1 MLGSRVAAV
10 GTLELSLFRT
20 PLHLALAACLWAGLA
35 AACANGSATST
46 AAGSSASGSGAAANV
61 DPKLLV
67 LRTDPGSGEVR
78 AGMQAKVQCRAF
90 LPPVKGAA
98 ADQTGAEVALPGPAT
113 LAVVAGPAGPLA
125 IKDGQLILGKVG
137 EYKVQCQVPSL
148 GLLDATPPT
157 LYVIAGLPTAL
168 DTLWVGLHGQPPTPQ
183 PAQVTAGSLVQCACS
198 AHDAYGNAIVS
209 GFSLQ
214 VAPDQGTAPGGLVAP
229 ALKAG
234 SLQLAC
240 EVDGTADKTPLT
252 LQVAA
257 DVPRH
262 LFTLLEPAQIV
273 AGNASQ
279 LTCAANDAWGNPIA
293 DFPFAL
299 DLPKTV
305 TVKGLYAT
313 STKAGAHKLQCVPET
328 LDWSLF
334 TLHPAVLT
342 VEPGPPSQLEVLAV
356 PNKPV
361 YKQEEKVTFVSA
373 VKDAFD
379 NLVPTAT
386 VDLAVLAPA
395 KGWKVIGG
403 NSTVF
408 AEDGKYQLQ
417 FTVQD
422 HPKLVHDRTL
432 IVDGTPP
439 LLTIDYPPWGATLQ
453 GKASVQVKGTAG
465 DATSGIKTLQLNGK
479 NAYVSHKSCQTDQE
493 CTAGVCNPETYTCSI
508 GTWVNQYPAK
518 HGLNR
523 LEAKTTDIGDQS
535 ARATRGF
542 YYSGSYYPVDGTQPD
557 AALVPDGMQV
567 FLGHDFFDDGDHDPK
582 KPNDLATLM
591 EIALAG
597 LDVATLLPP
606 GGLNSGG
613 VEVTLSN
620 FKFDKPTVSLQTV
633 DGGLDLA
640 LKITNIKTDIAVKAK
655 QKVGPISVTIKVTG
669 DIKIGKLLV
678 NAGMGMAVFNGF
690 VEAKV
695 TKSQAA
701 IEDMK
706 LHVDGIAGLFDF
718 LFNMILDAYEGQI
731 ADQIVAELN
740 KQIPKLIGG
749 LLSQMAINAPIPLPA
764 AVKGGKDVT
773 IQLVSK
779 LKTLKFS
786 PKGGLVLM
794 DAGFSAAKGTAH
806 VILGSIARSGCIGT
820 VEDAFAIDQTK
831 RLQFAMHDD
840 VINQLL
846 HAVWYAGGLKLD
858 KVDLAALGGGGGGS
872 GSPVPL
878 DGATL
883 DLDLFLPPILE
894 SCGGSDPMKFR
905 IQVGDASIG
914 ATVPMGDP
922 PLKFGFFGSFDI
934 GAGIAL
940 GKDAQGNP
948 QVSVQVDKQLLYHLE
963 MVSITKEFEAQKPF
977 FEQMITKLLSDQ
989 LDKGLPGLDKI
1000 DVALPS
1006 LDIGG
1011 VLPGMP
1017 AGSKIG
1023 LAVTKLFRASGFS
1036 VLDAELQ

>member
-1 MLGSRVAAV
+1 MLGSVAC
-10 GTLELSLFRT
+10 
-20 PLHLALAACLWAGLA
+20 ALAAVESPLFRPPALA
-35 AACANGSATST
+35 QAVAPCALTALLTACGNGSHAGTVAGGT
-46 AAGSSASGSGAAANV
+46 AGTTGTTAQV
-61 DPKLLV
+61 DPKTLV
-67 LRTDPGSGEVR
+67 VRTDLGLGEVR
-78 AGMQAKVQCRAF
+78 AGLPAKVQCRAF
-90 LPPVKGAA
+90 LPAAKGAA
-98 ADQTGAEVALPGPAT
+98 AGDTGAEVALPAPAT
-113 LAVVAGPAGPLA
+113 LAVVAGPAPPLG
-125 IKDGQLILGKVG
+125 IMDGAVTLAKVG
-137 EYKVQCQVPSL
+137 AYQVQCRVPSL
-148 GLLDATPPT
+148 GLADAVPPT
-157 LYVIAGLPTAL
+157 LYVVPGVPVWIDTA
-168 DTLWVGLHGQPPTPQ
+168 WVGLHGQPPSTQPPQ
-183 PAQVTAGSLVQCACS
+183 VPAGSLVQCAC
-198 AHDAYGNAIVS
+198 AAVDGYGNGITG

-214 VAPDQGTAPGGLVAP
+214 VAPDQGTPPGGLVAP

-234 SLQLAC
+234 PLHLAC
-240 EVDGTADKTPLT
+240 ETDGVADKTPLGV
-252 LQVAA
+252 QVVA

-262 LFTLLEPAQIV
+262 LFTLLEPPQIV

-279 LTCAANDAWGNPIA
+279 LTCAANDGWGNPIA

-299 DLPKTV
+299 DLPKAV
-305 TVKGLYAT
+305 AVKGLYAT

-334 TLHPAVLT
+334 TLHPAILT
-342 VEPGPPSQLEVLAV
+342 VVPGPPSQLEVLAV
-356 PNKPV
+356 PNKAV

-379 NLVPTAT
+379 NLVPDA
-386 VDLAVLAPA
+386 VVLLSVLAPA

-403 NSTVF
+403 NSAVF

-417 FTVQD
+417 FAVQD
-422 HPKLVHDRTL
+422 HPKLVHDRTI

-439 LLTIDYPPWGATLQ
+439 LLTIDHPPWGATLQ

-479 NAYVSHKSCQTDQE
+479 SAFVTHKSCQTDAE
-493 CTAGVCNPETYTCSI
+493 CAAGVCNPETYTCSI
-508 GTWVNQYPAK
+508 GTWVSQYPAK

-523 LEAKTTDIGDQS
+523 LEAKTTDVGDQS

-542 YYSGSYYPVDGTQPD
+542 YYSGSYYPVDGAKPD

-606 GGLNSGG
+606 GGLSSGG

-640 LKITNIKTDIAVKAK
+640 LKIPNIKTDIAVKAK
-655 QKVGPISVTIKVTG
+655 QKVGPISVTLKVTG

-695 TKSQAA
+695 TKSQAI

-740 KQIPKLIGG
+740 KTLPKLIGG
-749 LLSQMAINAPIPLPA
+749 LLSQMAINAPIPVPA
-764 AVKGGKDVT
+764 AIKGGKDVT
-773 IQLVSK
+773 LQLVSK
-779 LKTLKFS
+779 LKTLQFS
-786 PKGGLVLM
+786 PKGGLVLL

-820 VEDAFAIDQTK
+820 VEDAFAIDQSK

-840 VINQLL
+840 VLNQLL
-846 HAVWYAGGLKLD
+846 HALWYAGGLKFD
-858 KVDLAALGGGGGGS
+858 KVDLAALGANGGS

-894 SCGGSDPMKFR
+894 SCGGDDPMKVR
-905 IQVGDASIG
+905 IQVGDAAIG
-914 ATVPMGDP
+914 ATVPLGDP
-922 PLKFGFFGSFDI
+922 PLQFGFFGSFDV
-934 GAGIAL
+934 GAAIAL
-940 GKDAQGNP
+940 GQDAKGNP
-948 QVSVQVDKQLLYHLE
+948 QVSVQVDKQLLYQLE

-989 LDKGLPGLDKI
+989 LAKGLPGLDKL

-1006 LDIGG
+1006 LDIGS

>member
-1 MLGSRVAAV
+1 MFRLHAYRSFAIS
-10 GTLELSLFRT
+10 LCCWLSC
-20 PLHLALAACLWAGLA
+20 ACG
-35 AACANGSATST
+35 NGSSAGTV
-46 AAGSSASGSGAAANV
+46 AGSSAGGAGGSAQV
-61 DPKLLV
+61 DPKTLV
-67 LRTDPGSGEVR
+67 LRTDLGIGEAR
-78 AGMQAKVQCRAF
+78 AGLPAKVLCRAF
-90 LPPVKGAA
+90 LPPAKGAVA
-98 ADQTGAEVALPGPAT
+98 GETGAEVALPGPAT
-113 LAVVAGPAGPLA
+113 LAVLSGPAGPLA
-125 IKDGQLILGKVG
+125 IKDGQVTLAKVG
-137 EYKVQCQVPSL
+137 EYQVQCQVPSHA
-148 GLLDATPPT
+148 LLDALPPT
-157 LYVIAGLPTAL
+157 LYVVPGPPTAVE
-168 DTLWVGLHGQPPTPQ
+168 TLWVGLHGQPPAPQ
-183 PAQVTAGSLVQCACS
+183 PAQVTAGSLLQCACAAQDS
-198 AHDAYGNAIVS
+198 FANPIAA
-209 GFSLQ
+209 GFSLL
-214 VAPDQGTAPGGLVAP
+214 VTPDQGAPPGGLVAP
-229 ALKAG
+229 AIKAG
-234 SLQLAC
+234 PLQIAC
-240 EVDGTADKTPLT
+240 EVEGVADKTPLAV
-252 LQVAA
+252 QVVA

-262 LFTLLEPAQIV
+262 LFTLLEPPQIV

-313 STKAGAHKLQCVPET
+313 RTKAGAHKLQCVPET
-328 LDWSLF
+328 LQWSLF

-342 VEPGPPSQLEVLAV
+342 VDPGPPNQLEVLAV

-361 YKQEEKVTFVSA
+361 YKQEEKIVFVSA

-379 NLVPTAT
+379 NLVPTA
-386 VDLAVLAPA
+386 VVNLAVLAPA

-408 AEDGKYQLQ
+408 SEDGKYQLQ
-417 FTVQD
+417 FTVED

-439 LLTIDYPPWGATLQ
+439 LLTIDYPPWGSTLE
-453 GKASVQVKGTAG
+453 GKASVQVKGAAG

-479 NAYVSHKSCQTDQE
+479 NAYVTHKSCQTDKE
-493 CTAGVCNPETYTCSI
+493 CSAGVCNPDTYTCSV
-508 GTWVNQYPAK
+508 GTWVSQYPAK

-542 YYSGSYYPVDGTQPD
+542 YYSGSYYPIDGTKPD

-591 EIALAG
+591 EIALGG

-606 GGLNSGG
+606 GGLSSGG

-640 LKITNIKTDIAVKAK
+640 LKFTNIKTDIAVKAK

-695 TKSQAA
+695 TKSQAV

-718 LFNMILDAYEGQI
+718 LFNMILDAYKGQI

-740 KQIPKLIGG
+740 KTIPKLIGG
-749 LLSQMAINAPIPLPA
+749 LLSQMAVNAPIPLPA
-764 AVKGGKDVT
+764 AIKGGKDVT

-779 LKTLKFS
+779 LKTLKFTH
-786 PKGGLVLM
+786 KGGLVLM

-846 HAVWYAGGLKLD
+846 HAVWYAGGLKFN
-858 KVDLAALGGGGGGS
+858 KVDLAALGAGGGA

-894 SCGGSDPMKFR
+894 SCVGSDPSKFR

-922 PLKFGFFGSFDI
+922 PLQFGFFGSFDI
-934 GAGIAL
+934 GAAIAL
-940 GKDAQGNP
+940 GKNAQGDP
-948 QVSVQVDKQLLYHLE
+948 QVSVQVEKQLLYHLE

-1023 LAVTKLFRASGFS
+1023 LVVTKLFRASGFS